1 MREILTVL
9 INLTERDLEA
19 IKGIIEMDFGTTKV
33 KSLTHEVAKDFK
45 VSHIPASCQKIL
57 NDIDDLADKYGVE
70 YYQGLKVIIHHT
82 DVIVV
87 TYLVKELRK
96 RSIRVFTKDLREF
109 LY

>member
-1 MREILTVL
+1 MREILTVI
-9 INLTERDLEA
+9 INLTEKELQA
-19 IKGIIEMDFGTTKV
+19 IKEKIEMDFGTTKT
-33 KSLTHEVAKDFK
+33 KALTHEVAKE